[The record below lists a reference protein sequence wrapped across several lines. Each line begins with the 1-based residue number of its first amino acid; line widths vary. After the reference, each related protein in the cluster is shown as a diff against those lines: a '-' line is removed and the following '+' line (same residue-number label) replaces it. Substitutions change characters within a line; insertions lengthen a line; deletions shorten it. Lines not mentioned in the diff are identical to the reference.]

1 MTGFLL
7 IAFLTLVDFVLLLK
21 IITSLLS
28 LFDRFELDRV
38 SKQLTKQLEE
48 EQEYGKTKGKH
59 SID

>member
-7 IAFLTLVDFVLLLK
+7 IAFLALVDFVLLLK